1 MEQRKRQV
9 EVQYGDGLMPS
20 IGPFNLYNKKKKK
33 NYPRILK

>member
-20 IGPFNLYNKKKKK
+20 IGPVDLDEKKKTTPE
-33 NYPRILK
+33 Y